1 MSDIGSGVSLF
12 LGVLI
17 LWGIVAG
24 RVGGAEDRPLA
35 RGKLSKTGS
44 KTGPSGAFY
53 ANCDVW
59 RLTLDLSF
67 VYCINI

>member
-24 RVGGAEDRPLA
+24 RVGLAADRPRV
-35 RGKLSKTGS
+35 RGNFSKTGS
-44 KTGPSGAFY
+44 KTGPSGAFL
-53 ANCDVW
+53 
-59 RLTLDLSF
+59 RKL
-67 VYCINI
+67 